1 MLIKWVESLVGPVD
15 NFRLIWDLNAILIKN
30 LIYLLYI
37 HLIQV
42 IQINTFQQ
50 FLLLL
55 GNVCEILLFGQ
66 SLQQLYLFYRQLD
79 FISILIH

>member
-15 NFRLIWDLNAILIKN
+15 NFRLIWNLNAILIKN

-42 IQINTFQQ
+42 VQIDTFQQ

-55 GNVCEILLFGQ
+55 SNVCELVERSAVEFPL
-66 SLQQLYLFYRQLD
+66 
-79 FISILIH
+79 ISIFFVCIVELEEYK